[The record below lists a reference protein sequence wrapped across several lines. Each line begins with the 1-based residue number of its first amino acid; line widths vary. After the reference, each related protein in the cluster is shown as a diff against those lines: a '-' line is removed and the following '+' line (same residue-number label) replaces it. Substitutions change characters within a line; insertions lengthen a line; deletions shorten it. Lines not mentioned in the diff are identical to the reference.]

1 MTKFFLMLKVCSVLD
16 GTCLPERNVGLYDSW
31 HQCAGQG
38 TVETLIL
45 LDTMGEELVNKN
57 KLYVAFSCQTSNNV

>member
-16 GTCLPERNVGLYDSW
+16 GTCVPERNVGLYDTW
-31 HQCAGQG
+31 HQCARQG

-57 KLYVAFSCQTSNNV
+57 KLYVAFSCQIANNV

>member
-1 MTKFFLMLKVCSVLD
+1 MV
-16 GTCLPERNVGLYDSW
+16 TCIPETELLALYDSW
-31 HQCAGQG
+31 HQCARQG

>member
-31 HQCAGQG
+31 HQCARQG
-38 TVETLIL
+38 TVETMIL
-45 LDTMGEELVNKN
+45 LDTMGEELVTKN